1 MKIRPLIAVA
11 ALSMSLTGCLI
22 DPALLSGLNSYQQ
35 PASSYGYGYQPP
47 SSYAYQPPSSLYPVR
62 SYGPIYGNARHE
74 RPQHERSHDGKF
86 ARHQN
91 HR

>member
-11 ALSMSLTGCLI
+11 VLSLSLTGCLV
-22 DPALLSGLNSYQQ
+22 DPALLSGLANYQQ
-35 PASSYGYGYQPP
+35 PTSAYGYGYGYQQPT
-47 SSYAYQPPSSLYPVR
+47 SYGYQPPSSLYPAR
-62 SYGPIYGNARHE
+62 SYGPIYGNDKDRHE
-74 RPQHERSHDGKF
+74 RPHDKKF